1 MKTVGYKRSR
11 NGKNYYMSESTEERF
26 RVCRVCGKTKP
37 LEDYYFRKE
46 NNSYRTE
53 CKQCAIAKARLRN
66 TGWSPEEYERQWC
79 IQEGKCA
86 ICGCTLNSSR
96 YTKASADHDHKT
108 GKLRGILCCNCN
120 TAIGLMKEN
129 PYRLECA
136 IRYLEEHNNN

>member
-1 MKTVGYKRSR
+1 MKTVGCKRSR

-26 RVCRVCGKTKP
+26 RVCRLCGKTKS
-37 LEDYYFRKE
+37 LENYYFRKE
-46 NNSYRTE
+46 SNSYRTE
-53 CKQCAIAKARLRN
+53 CKQCTKEKVRLRS